1 MAKTKSTF
9 TPVSMPGLGSEFDDV
24 FKDDFKVEPK
34 NPSEPTPPSATAAAP
49 AAASAAPSPSA
60 PAAPPKTKA
69 KTKEPRKKKAVA
81 KASPEPAPET
91 NQTIPPP
98 STSFDKEALGWFFS
112 NSPDISQ
119 PKQLYV
125 DESTKETLHGV
136 ARAAGIP
143 VGHLTENI
151 VRWFL
156 LSNKS
161 EITKIIARNRDPFN
175 HLD

>member
-9 TPVSMPGLGSEFDDV
+9 TPVSMPALGSEFDDV
-24 FKDDFKVEPK
+24 FKDDFKVEPTK
-34 NPSEPTPPSATAAAP
+34 PSEPAPPPFTT
-49 AAASAAPSPSA
+49 AASAAASTPA

-81 KASPEPAPET
+81 KASPEPAPDT
-91 NQTIPPP
+91 DQTIPPP

-112 NSPDISQ
+112 NSPEITQ

>member
-24 FKDDFKVEPK
+24 FKDDFKVEPNK
-34 NPSEPTPPSATAAAP
+34 PSEPAPPPATAATP
-49 AAASAAPSPSA
+49 AAASAPA
-60 PAAPPKTKA
+60 PAAPSKTRG
-69 KTKEPRKKKAVA
+69 KTKEPRKKKVVA
-81 KASPEPAPET
+81 KASPETAPEIE
-91 NQTIPPP
+91 QAIPPP

-112 NSPDISQ
+112 NSPDISR

-125 DESTKETLHGV
+125 DRSTKETLHAV
-136 ARAAGIP
+136 ARAAKIP

>member
-9 TPVSMPGLGSEFDDV
+9 TPVSMPALGSEFDDV

-34 NPSEPTPPSATAAAP
+34 KPSEPAPPPVTT
-49 AAASAAPSPSA
+49 AASAAASPPA

-91 NQTIPPP
+91 DQTIPPP

-112 NSPDISQ
+112 NSPEITQ

>member
-1 MAKTKSTF
+1 MSKKSPVI
-9 TPVSMPGLGSEFDDV
+9 PVSMPGLGSQFDDL
-24 FKDDFKVEPK
+24 FNDDIKKEPAK
-34 NPSEPTPPSATAAAP
+34 PTQPATPPAATAAA
-49 AAASAAPSPSA
+49 SPA
-60 PAAPPKTKA
+60 PAAPPKAKA
-69 KTKEPRKKKAVA
+69 KTKEPKKKKAVT
-81 KASPEPAPET
+81 KASPEPAAEAD
-91 NQTIPPP
+91 QTSPPP